1 MGGVKGA
8 EGDHEPENWG
18 AGRGGGTGPWLGP
31 GHMIP
36 QNLGFSFL
44 LLRMATLGVSFGLVA
59 CVLVL
64 VLGLCFADEFL
75 VSGEATDSVPGQASH
90 MSEAPASCPYPGLGA
105 LPGEPCPPG
114 PCPSCLEDTLRGSGA
129 FSQGFYF
136 LSGPP
141 SGPQVAV
148 AVHGPKG
155 GSVFLSA
162 QHMCTELWDGRRAPA
177 DSPWWSSPCK
187 ASGRL
192 RLPAG
197 GCAADVTPGLH
208 RAVAQPGGCSRP
220 SPRGWRHS
228 PCCGCPWP
236 S

>member
-1 MGGVKGA
+1 MKGA

-136 LSGPP
+136 LSPVVPKWLWLSMAPRVGVSFCLHSTCAP
-141 SGPQVAV
+141 SSGMGAEHLLTLP
-148 AVHGPKG
+148 G
-155 GSVFLSA
+155 GV
-162 QHMCTELWDGRRAPA
+162 
-177 DSPWWSSPCK
+177 
-187 ASGRL
+187 
-192 RLPAG
+192 LPARLQAG
-197 GCAADVTPGLH
+197 SASLPG
-208 RAVAQPGGCSRP
+208 AVPLT
-220 SPRGWRHS
+220 
-228 PCCGCPWP
+228 
-236 S
+236 